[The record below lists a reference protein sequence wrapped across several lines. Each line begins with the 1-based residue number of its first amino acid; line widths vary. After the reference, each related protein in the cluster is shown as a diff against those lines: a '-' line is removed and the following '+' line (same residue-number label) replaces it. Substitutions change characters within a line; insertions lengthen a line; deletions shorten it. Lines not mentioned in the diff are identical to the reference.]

1 MVAEKV
7 QEMKN
12 DFIYDFLNF
21 LNQMGQIIANIRVEM
36 SIGAI
41 VPPSL
46 RV

>member
-21 LNQMGQIIANIRVEM
+21 FNQMEQIIANFHVVLLM
-36 SIGAI
+36 S
-41 VPPSL
+41 
-46 RV
+46 